1 MLFFFVSHNSKFIL
15 KSDLEDNEFM
25 RNFKDKVV
33 VITGAGSG
41 IGRSL
46 AIQFAN
52 LGCRLA
58 IADNSMD
65 ALQETEKLITD
76 ITNNISIHHLDVS
89 KRNEVQLFADEV
101 IKNHSNVHILI
112 NNAGVTLLDRM
123 EYGNIDEFK
132 WLMDINF
139 YGVIYGVTMFLP
151 YLKNA
156 EEAHIVN
163 ISSISGIMAMPG
175 QAAYNSSKF
184 AVKGFTEALRMELC
198 DTSVNVS
205 CVHPGGIKTSIAKN
219 ARRAPGITAS
229 TKIDVVEEFNRQA
242 ITTSDKAALTIIKGI
257 KKNKKR
263 ILIGIDAKIID
274 LLVRIFPNSYEKI
287 LRLENRYRERMDA

>member
-1 MLFFFVSHNSKFIL
+1 
-15 KSDLEDNEFM
+15 M

-52 LGCRLA
+52 LGCHLA

-65 ALQETEKLITD
+65 TLQETEKLITN
-76 ITNNISIHHLDVS
+76 ITTNYSVHHLDVS
-89 KRNEVQLFADEV
+89 NKIEVQLFVDQV
-101 IKNHSNVHILI
+101 IDAHSKVHILI
-112 NNAGVTLLDRM
+112 NNAGVTLLDRI
-123 EYGNIDEFK
+123 EYGNIDEFM
-132 WLMDINF
+132 WLMNINF
-139 YGVIYGVTMFLP
+139 YGVIYGVAMFLP

-156 EEAHIVN
+156 NEAHIVN
-163 ISSISGIMAMPG
+163 ISSVFGIMAMPG

-184 AVKGFTEALRMELC
+184 AVRGFTEALRMELC

-229 TKIDVVEEFNRQA
+229 TKIDVIKEFNHQA
-242 ITTSDKAALTIIKGI
+242 RKTRNA
-257 KKNKKR
+257 
-263 ILIGIDAKIID
+263 
-274 LLVRIFPNSYEKI
+274 F
-287 LRLENRYRERMDA
+287 